1 MEDVSFFLGCL
12 SNYLR
17 ENNFYIGFDFS
28 SFERVKSDA
37 ALAEEAFETYRKRG
51 YALDQAMEL
60 TMNDL
65 FANVGESRHQ
75 AIETCLIGILGIHDL
90 TEVEEEF
97 VQKTA
102 IQGNGVFEGIKE
114 FRYGLDPA
122 SLDENYDEFRKRVS
136 DAYVNRFSVSVYQ
149 AT

>member
-51 YALDQAMEL
+51 YSLDQAMEL

-102 IQGNGVFEGIKE
+102 IQAKNRLTCHICIMLYASQLSASQILKF
-114 FRYGLDPA
+114 GLR
-122 SLDENYDEFRKRVS
+122 L
-136 DAYVNRFSVSVYQ
+136 
-149 AT
+149 TL